1 MSSSGEIKGPCAR
14 EPGEAKPKCLP
25 RAKAHSLSKKERG
38 SAVRAKR
45 RADPDADR
53 TGKPINVRVPADKK
67 KSVNESYDFSDSG
80 ALNLLLLGNSVDEHD
95 LQIGEA
101 KEPKLFKDKTGRVR
115 VFMLRAAAAREAH
128 TTNGKVLKYKNG
140 YVIQLKE
147 NENESIK
154 HSKKMVGTWFE
165 ERRTKTESS
174 GGSLLSEGVT
184 ELIPGAE
191 SARGSGIDHANESRP
206 KITLAQIRKKKAVQE
221 ENGCQIDEIDRGIEP
236 GLSMAAGGENFSRKA
251 TKTKAVK
258 KPFEEAIGA
267 GGEDLSSRSEHE
279 ELKLKRQGIN
289 LQSFKAK
296 RPIG

>member
-1 MSSSGEIKGPCAR
+1 
-14 EPGEAKPKCLP
+14 
-25 RAKAHSLSKKERG
+25 
-38 SAVRAKR
+38 
-45 RADPDADR
+45 
-53 TGKPINVRVPADKK
+53 
-67 KSVNESYDFSDSG
+67 
-80 ALNLLLLGNSVDEHD
+80 LNLLLLGNSVDEHD